1 MPRNLRRTTVAL
13 LILGGCYSP
22 NEDAT
27 RPMQADDDGDAST
40 TAASGTMSATTMS
53 ATTLA
58 TSDDGVASTEP
69 GDTTAPTEP
78 GSSTD
83 PGSSAGP
90 ADPSCGDGNIDPG
103 EDCDDGEANALTAA
117 CRPDCNVAT
126 CGDGDIWAGVEGCDD
141 GEGDNVLE
149 VGACAP
155 DCSRVIEERLIT
167 ETSGVIASGDF
178 GNNPVAF
185 ADSLCDAG
193 SAAMFA
199 YPNVRE
205 AALDPFDTSESI
217 DWVLDPYTAY
227 VNDDGD
233 VVWITDDVPLLGV
246 RDGAQQPLL
255 VAVSPC
261 VTGCVYRKLTGMV
274 DGWLTRVENTCSLW
288 SDGSPGN
295 VAVGNAHT
303 EDEFLD
309 SGEFRDCSDFNGR
322 VGVYCVEQ

>member
-1 MPRNLRRTTVAL
+1 
-13 LILGGCYSP
+13 
-22 NEDAT
+22 
-27 RPMQADDDGDAST
+27 
-40 TAASGTMSATTMS
+40 
-53 ATTLA
+53 
-58 TSDDGVASTEP
+58 
-69 GDTTAPTEP
+69 
-78 GSSTD
+78 
-83 PGSSAGP
+83 
-90 ADPSCGDGNIDPG
+90 
-103 EDCDDGEANALTAA
+103 
-117 CRPDCNVAT
+117 
-126 CGDGDIWAGVEGCDD
+126 
-141 GEGDNVLE
+141 
-149 VGACAP
+149 
-155 DCSRVIEERLIT
+155 LIT